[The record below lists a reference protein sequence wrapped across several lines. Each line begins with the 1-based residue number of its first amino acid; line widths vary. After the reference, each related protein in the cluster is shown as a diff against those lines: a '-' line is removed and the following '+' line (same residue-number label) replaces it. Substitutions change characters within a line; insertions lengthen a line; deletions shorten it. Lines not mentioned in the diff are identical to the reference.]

1 MPVSDIYPDGTTS
14 RSQRRQTDT
23 LLNTD
28 KQRERNLLF
37 QNGAPQSEL
46 DRRAVQLGKTPA
58 PANFSIKQGRTL
70 NESVGAGQPSAAT
83 LAEPIRYPNGRTVPT
98 AQPAAP
104 TTQAFPG
111 GGLRSAGAFL
121 AGNVPGAVQD
131 YEGSKP
137 QAVELLKGAN
147 PDQAAIRVAAEE
159 ERRALTGAGEKLS
172 NAATSVRD
180 AAQAPFQRVA
190 DDIKGGEAAV
200 RDGLRNARDA
210 SSLFLDKIGDT
221 VSDVYTRQVPD
232 AIKTILGP
240 LNDKL
245 LENELP
251 PLFTPDESE
260 LETPRTRFEEVTV
273 DAERMSDGAPRTRL
287 DPRAPTT
294 PNYDTSSGAKI
305 ERDTEYTLNGNPNN
319 RFTVHSGS
327 GNDEHARA
335 NLLARTPT
343 TAQSINELYAA
354 QQSRLGGD
362 GLPAGAARR
371 GSDLSGITNEQ
382 RRARA
387 AIQEAARDAAR
398 EQSRL
403 DNMRYGRG
411 GLTAKQKALAQEGI
425 NSRFEQRTAGLG
437 DILQG
442 EDERRIA
449 GAQIAGENERAA
461 GRLAIDQQ
469 RIGIDQ
475 QRLGLDQQRF
485 GLDVQ
490 KEYNAQK
497 QSVVDNQFKALEA
510 EGKIDAAQRAAFDQN
525 VNRVMNLF
533 EQSGLN
539 PVAIMGRWEQARGE
553 LSEALAKSGVKFQ
566 GEIPDRFDQMTPE
579 QASFFATVMMN
590 YAPKDRWFWGTGD
603 RPPNLRSAIDQSAR
617 GRGPSALSR

>member
-23 LLNTD
+23 LLNTG

-46 DRRAVQLGKTPA
+46 DRQAVQLGKTPA

-121 AGNVPGAVQD
+121 VGNVPGAVQD

-180 AAQAPFQRVA
+180 SLQAPFQRVA
-190 DDIKGGEAAV
+190 SDIQGGEAAV

-210 SSLFLDKIGDT
+210 SSLFIDKVGDT
-221 VSDVYTRQVPD
+221 VTDVYTRQVPN

-251 PLFTPDESE
+251 PLFAPDESE

-305 ERDTEYTLNGNPNN
+305 ERDKEYTLDGNPNN

-327 GNDEHARA
+327 GNDERARA

-371 GSDLSGITNEQ
+371 GNDLAGMSNTQ
-382 RRARA
+382 RRALA
-387 AIQEAARDAAR
+387 AIEEAARDRGR

-411 GLTAKQKALAQEGI
+411 GLTAKQKALAQDGI
-425 NSRFEQRTAGLG
+425 NSRFDARTAGYRDVLE
-437 DILQG
+437 G
-442 EDERRIA
+442 EDARRIA
-449 GAQIAGENERAA
+449 GAEIAGENQRAA

-469 RIGIDQ
+469 RVGIEQ

-485 GLDVQ
+485 GLDVA
-490 KEYNAQK
+490 KEFNSQQQNAIENMFEERRLNGQLTENDRDAFFAK
-497 QSVVDNQFKALEA
+497 AGLVHDALKDSKLSVVDVAGKYAERRTELQGLLEKKNYKGAKLPDELYQLPLGQISFITRILAETERGDALIGSREPDL
-510 EGKIDAAQRAAFDQN
+510 ETAFD
-525 VNRVMNLF
+525 RVY
-533 EQSGLN
+533 
-539 PVAIMGRWEQARGE
+539 RG
-553 LSEALAKSGVKFQ
+553 
-566 GEIPDRFDQMTPE
+566 
-579 QASFFATVMMN
+579 
-590 YAPKDRWFWGTGD
+590 KDR
-603 RPPNLRSAIDQSAR
+603 LRSINHE
-617 GRGPSALSR
+617 